1 MIGAHKGLKPILIS
15 EYNEEFE
22 LLTIEIKIANKEIR
36 IMTGYGPQENW
47 SEQQRI
53 PFFLALEEE
62 IVKAELAGKSIL
74 IELDANSKLGY
85 DIIPGDKHCQSE
97 NGKLLSGIIA
107 RHGLVL
113 GNNMEVCKGLVTR
126 KRITKKSVEES
137 IIDFV
142 ILSEDLKK
150 EVESIIIDD
159 ERNHVLTRISK
170 TKKGVDKVESDHNV
184 IFTRLKMKW
193 DRKVSS
199 QRNELFNLKNIECQ
213 KAFKD
218 ATTMENNKR
227 FLSSV
232 FEENVDINIATEKFM
247 KRLQK
252 IISKCFKKVRIKEK
266 VDHEKEELFK
276 KWKEL

>member
-1 MIGAHKGLKPILIS
+1 MQIFTQRSGFSICKTDQQTTTRGKKHEYISELLEEETSIRKNSETNKSTKIKKKKIKRGKGKNKEMELCIMSTNAAQLKGKLNSFKSELKYSSVGLFTLQETHYATKGKVKIEGFEIFEAIRKKVKGGTMIGAHKGLKPILIS

-97 NGKLLSGIIA
+97 NGKLLAGIIA

-113 GNNMEVCKGLVTR
+113 GE
-126 KRITKKSVEES
+126 
-137 IIDFV
+137 
-142 ILSEDLKK
+142 
-150 EVESIIIDD
+150 
-159 ERNHVLTRISK
+159 
-170 TKKGVDKVESDHNV
+170 
-184 IFTRLKMKW
+184 
-193 DRKVSS
+193 
-199 QRNELFNLKNIECQ
+199 
-213 KAFKD
+213 
-218 ATTMENNKR
+218 
-227 FLSSV
+227 
-232 FEENVDINIATEKFM
+232 
-247 KRLQK
+247 
-252 IISKCFKKVRIKEK
+252 
-266 VDHEKEELFK
+266 
-276 KWKEL
+276 